1 MKQTSLTLIE
11 VRKGVQEKPSG
22 SAAEDLIQRAV
33 TAWLSARLS
42 TPHK

>member
-11 VRKGVQEKPSG
+11 VRKGAQEKPSG

-33 TAWLSARLS
+33 TAWLVARLS

>member
-22 SAAEDLIQRAV
+22 SAAAELIQRAV
-33 TAWLSARLS
+33 TAWLVARLS